1 MSINLARQAL
11 FLQVYD
17 SLAQRI
23 ASGVW
28 MPGPPIPNETDLA
41 REFGVS
47 VGTMRKAL
55 DLLEERRLIERRQGR
70 GTFVLDHATDE
81 LTFRYVNVFDA
92 NDERIVSTQT
102 TVLSQGI
109 GEATQAECDQLD
121 TVKGEKI
128 LRTRR
133 VRDHHRRPI
142 SYEEASIAV
151 GRLSGFKR
159 QPRSPSDYLIVPF
172 AQQHGIRL
180 GRATEKITHLP
191 ASSEIARLLQ
201 LKRGTELLKLDRV
214 VYSIGGEAIE
224 WRIAF
229 CNLVGGY
236 YVAVMK

>member
-1 MSINLARQAL
+1 MATNLTRQAL

-17 SLAQRI
+17 SLAQCI

-28 MPGPPIPNETDLA
+28 KPGRSIPNETDLG

-121 TVKGEKI
+121 AIKGEKI

-133 VRDHHRRPI
+133 VRDHHDRPI

-151 GRLSGFKR
+151 GRLSGLNR
-159 QPRSPSDYLIVPF
+159 QPSSLSDYLIVPF
-172 AQQHGIRL
+172 AQQHGVRL
-180 GRATEKITHLP
+180 GRATEKITHVP

-201 LKRGTELLKLDRV
+201 VKRGTQLLKLDCV
-214 VYSIGGEAIE
+214 VYSISGEAVE
-224 WRIAF
+224 WRIAL
-229 CNLVGGY
+229 CNLAGGC
-236 YVAVMK
+236 YVAMMK